1 MDSPPPPLREVLK
14 PLTSSLPKTLKVEGN
29 RSPPTTRAQAPKF
42 GLNKT
47 NVAQMKSDFEH

>member
-1 MDSPPPPLREVLK
+1 MDSPPTPLREVLK

-47 NVAQMKSDFEH
+47 NVAQMK